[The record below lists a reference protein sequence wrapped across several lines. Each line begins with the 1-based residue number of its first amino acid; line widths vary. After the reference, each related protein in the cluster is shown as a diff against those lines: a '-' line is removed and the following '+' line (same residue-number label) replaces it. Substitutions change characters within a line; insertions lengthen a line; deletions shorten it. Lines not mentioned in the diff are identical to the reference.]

1 MKKLFLIKTDDE
13 EKEFRRKFPK
23 EFALIDM
30 IKLDEAQEKPKQ
42 ETLEE
47 AAKFNYDNKTSR
59 IPVPT
64 SHWINSEFLQ
74 IQNFIEGAKYQ
85 AERMYSK
92 EDLEKAY
99 EHGKL
104 AIIDMGHGDTFEE
117 WFDQFKKK

>member
-1 MKKLFLIKTDDE
+1 MNTE
-13 EKEFRRKFPK
+13 
-23 EFALIDM
+23 
-30 IKLDEAQEKPKQ
+30 
-42 ETLEE
+42 LEE
-47 AAKFNYDNKTSR
+47 AAGKLYPLTGEVGIDHRNYLRKEGF
-59 IPVPT
+59 
-64 SHWINSEFLQ
+64 IN
-74 IQNFIEGAKYQ
+74 GAKYQ